1 MLMVLSTSLCYNL
14 SAQTPTDTTHV
25 SKYMYCELVGFPKL
39 LSNKVTISVDYGEE
53 TEFFQDKR
61 IRDEQ
66 TGKIKTFNSMIDA
79 LNFMGKDG
87 WEFVQAYIGALYGH
101 QTECHWI
108 LKKRIK

>member
-1 MLMVLSTSLCYNL
+1 MLIVLSTSLFCNL
-14 SAQTPTDTTHV
+14 SAQTPMDSTRV
-25 SKYMYCELVGFPKL
+25 NKYMYCELVGFPKL
-39 LSNKVTISVDYGEE
+39 LSNKITISVDYGEE

-79 LNFMGKDG
+79 LNYMGKDG

-108 LKKRIK
+108 LKKKIK